1 MRIKQIRKIRGSGKE
16 GLKLSLL
23 TGDLVLCVE
32 NPKESTIK
40 IIRIPE
46 FSKVAGYKMNI
57 QKLIISIY

>member
-1 MRIKQIRKIRGSGKE
+1 MRIKQMRKIRGSGKE

-23 TGDLVLCVE
+23 VGDLISCVE

-40 IIRIPE
+40 IIKIHE
-46 FSKVAGYKMNI
+46 FSKVAGYKTNI